1 MTIYSRSSN
10 LGQITTVV
18 FSFLSLLTEAHC
30 RIDPSVQEEILQYTP
45 IYLTWNVNVYSVIR
59 TLTMLYNST
68 RGVLI
73 RTP

>member
-1 MTIYSRSSN
+1 MITYSTGSN
-10 LGQITTVV
+10 FGQITTVFATV
-18 FSFLSLLTEAHC
+18 AHC
-30 RIDPSVQEEILQYTP
+30 YMDPSVQEEILQYTP

-68 RGVLI
+68 RGALI